1 MQRCLNI
8 ASSLMLLQAVG
19 RGRVRT
25 SIPCRT
31 FSTAENYEVVRVG
44 IETDGGEEIKGLTFR
59 FCGEKA
65 DLKDEHDDDDDD
77 DIDDNRDEKEENVS
91 QSGYE

>member
-1 MQRCLNI
+1 
-8 ASSLMLLQAVG
+8 MLLQAVG

-65 DLKDEHDDDDDD
+65 DLKDEHDDDD
-77 DIDDNRDEKEENVS
+77 IDDNRDEKEENVS

>member
-1 MQRCLNI
+1 
-8 ASSLMLLQAVG
+8 
-19 RGRVRT
+19 
-25 SIPCRT
+25 
-31 FSTAENYEVVRVG
+31 
-44 IETDGGEEIKGLTFR
+44 LTFR

-65 DLKDEHDDDDDD
+65 DLKDEHDDDD

>member
-8 ASSLMLLQAVG
+8 ASSLRLLQAVG

-31 FSTAENYEVVRVG
+31 FSTAGNYEVVRVG

-65 DLKDEHDDDDDD
+65 DLKDEHDDDD
-77 DIDDNRDEKEENVS
+77 IDDNRDEKEENVS